1 MSDISVIERA
11 MQNSKAH
18 IYLWESSVDIVIG
31 AKHTVHGGI
40 TDYANIESCPRCDGY
55 WHNHAQGMMQ
65 CSTHACH
72 TWKQSNL
79 KQISANLNIPATS
92 QDVIGDKRVS
102 EIFSDWIEY
111 EVKLSQIIEGD
122 DALEFVAEDY
132 DCDDE
137 VIFIAG

>member
-11 MQNSKAH
+11 MKNSKAH

-65 CSTHACH
+65 CSTHGCH

-79 KQISANLNIPATS
+79 KQISANLNILPTE
-92 QDVIGDKRVS
+92 QEEIGDKRVS
-102 EIFSDWIEY
+102 EITNE
-111 EVKLSQIIEGD
+111 IIEGD
-122 DALEFVAEDY
+122 DAIEYIAEAPKEFY
-132 DCDDE
+132 DFGE
-137 VIFIAG
+137 VIFVAG